1 MKRVM
6 HRLEI
11 GFVCACAVLLA
22 LIGGFN
28 AWLIWLI
35 FWR

>member
-1 MKRVM
+1 MKRYGNFE
-6 HRLEI
+6 RN
-11 GFVCACAVLLA
+11 FVWACAVLLA